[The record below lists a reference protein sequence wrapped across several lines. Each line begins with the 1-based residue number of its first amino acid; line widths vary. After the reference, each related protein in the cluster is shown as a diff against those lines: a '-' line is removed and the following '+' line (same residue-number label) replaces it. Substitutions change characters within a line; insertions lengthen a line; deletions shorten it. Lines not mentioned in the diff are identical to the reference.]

1 MQLVACMGQERDHL
15 EDLDV
20 GGNNIKINL
29 EDMVC
34 QCIDWIH
41 LAQVKDT
48 WWVLV
53 SMVLN
58 LLSYI
63 KCQEFPELLASEEG
77 LCFIMLVSGQEKN
90 WAKIK

>member
-1 MQLVACMGQERDHL
+1 MQLVACTGQERDHL

-34 QCIDWIH
+34 QYIDWIN

-58 LLSYI
+58 LLSSI
-63 KCQEFPELLASEEG
+63 KCQEFPELLASE
-77 LCFIMLVSGQEKN
+77 
-90 WAKIK
+90 

>member
-1 MQLVACMGQERDHL
+1 MQLVACIGQERDHL

-29 EDMVC
+29 EDMVW
-34 QCIDWIH
+34 QCTHWIH

-48 WWVLV
+48 WGILV

-58 LLSYI
+58 LSV
-63 KCQEFPELLASEEG
+63 P
-77 LCFIMLVSGQEKN
+77 
-90 WAKIK
+90 

>member
-1 MQLVACMGQERDHL
+1 MQLAACLGQEKGHL
-15 EDLDV
+15 EELGV

-48 WWVLV
+48 WCVLV

-58 LLSYI
+58 LLSSI
-63 KCQEFPELLASEEG
+63 KCQEFPGLLASEEG
-77 LCFIMLVSGQEKN
+77 LCFSMLVS
-90 WAKIK
+90 

>member
-20 GGNNIKINL
+20 GGTNIKINL

-53 SMVLN
+53 SMVLK
-58 LLSYI
+58 LLSSI

-77 LCFIMLVSGQEKN
+77 LSSMMLVSGHEKTGP
-90 WAKIK
+90 K

>member
-20 GGNNIKINL
+20 GGNNIKIDL

-34 QCIDWIH
+34 QCIDWIQQ
-41 LAQVKDT
+41 AQVKDT
-48 WWVLV
+48 CWVLV

-58 LLSYI
+58 LLSSI

-90 WAKIK
+90 WTKIK